1 MVSRERRM
9 RFFLY
14 ILMTCLLPVQC
25 FAEEINMQVI
35 IYPPL
40 AYEVDGELRGVAP
53 DVVRAI
59 QAEIGDTN
67 KIYAAPWLRAYE
79 QTQTHER
86 QALFAIVRIPK
97 RENLFKW
104 VGPIFEEGDYFFKKK
119 GTELDVRSLRDAR
132 IVKRIA
138 VRKDGYTHQA
148 LQEAGFDNLDI
159 SPTYDSSYKKL
170 AEGRVDLVL
179 LGERTYYYMVRKA
192 GLDHTLFE
200 KTECKFAES
209 GAWLAFSK
217 DTPDETIL
225 KWQQALDTLKENG
238 VFDQIMERNFSH

>member
-1 MVSRERRM
+1 M
-9 RFFLY
+9 RVLLY
-14 ILMTCLLPVQC
+14 ILVACLLPVQC

-40 AYEVDGELRGVAP
+40 AYEVDGELKGVAP

-59 QAEIGDTN
+59 QAEVGDTN

-79 QTQTHER
+79 QTQTQER

-119 GTELDVRSLRDAR
+119 GTKLEVRSLREAKS
-132 IVKRIA
+132 VNRIA

-148 LQEAGFDNLDI
+148 LEEAGFKNLDI
-159 SPTYDSSYKKL
+159 SPTYDSSYKKI

-200 KTECKFAES
+200 KTQCKFADS

-217 DTPDETIL
+217 DIPDETIM

-238 VFDQIMERNFSH
+238 MFDQIMERNFRH